1 MPIEIPKGYE
11 PHEIE
16 QKWARAWV
24 EQELFRA
31 DADAPGPVFSIVIP
45 PPNVTGLLH
54 IGHMLD
60 HTEIDILTRWHRMRG
75 DNTLYLP
82 GTDHAAISTQR
93 VVVRQLQARGID
105 YRALGREKFL
115 DEVWRWK
122 EESGG
127 TIARQMIEIGESCD
141 WSRERF
147 TLSPEMSRAVTE
159 VFVRLYEDGLIYRG
173 HYIVNWCPQCRTALS
188 DLEVVHQ
195 ERQGHLWHIRYPLAD
210 GSGSIVVATTR
221 PETMLGDTGVAVHP
235 DDERYA
241 GMIGKQVKL
250 PLIGREIPIIADRF
264 VEREFG
270 TGAVKVT
277 PAHDPN
283 DFEMGRRH
291 NLPEI
296 EIMND
301 DAMMSEAAGPYAG
314 LERFAAREKIVRDL
328 EAQGQL
334 EGVTDHTHAVGTCD
348 RCGTVVE
355 PRASTQWFVKM
366 KPLAEPAIAAVERG
380 EIQIIPE
387 HWRGVYFEWMRNIRD
402 WCISRQIWW
411 GHRIPAWHCG
421 TCKEIIVARTAPAAC
436 PKCGAD
442 KPEQDPDTLETWFSS
457 ALWPFST
464 MGWPDETRDY
474 KTYYPTSLLITGYD
488 ILFFWVAR
496 MIMMGLRFTGK
507 VPFHRVY
514 LHSLVRTAEGQKMSK
529 SKGTGL
535 DPIELNR
542 KFGTDAMRFTLASMA
557 APGTDIVLTEERI
570 LSYRAFANKI
580 WNAARFLFMNLDKF
594 STATGMTLEEL
605 AAPDV
610 RDGAPYTGS
619 DDAPPLADRWMFARI
634 ASVTEQINAAL
645 ADFRFHEAAHVV
657 YHFFW
662 GDFCDWY
669 IEWVKPELSSTDKE
683 RAAIAWK
690 NLFAAFEASLRLL
703 HPIMPFL
710 TEELWQKLPQRA
722 GTRSIALARFPEAR
736 ENWKD
741 DWAESDFPLLQEI
754 ITAARNLRA
763 EMKVDQKRKVA
774 ADFYSPEIAVRALA
788 DANRDSIS
796 RLATLSELRIGTDK
810 LESAGGGL
818 RSTVKFDL
826 RIAYGEAV
834 DAKAELARLAKERDR
849 LTRDIESKRARLA
862 DPTFRE
868 RAPAD
873 VLAKFEQTLAERIV
887 ELEKIVERI
896 AEMEKLASGGNHG

>member
-31 DADAPGPVFSIVIP
+31 DADASGPVFSIVIP

-241 GMIGKQVKL
+241 GMIGKKVKL
-250 PLIGREIPIIADRF
+250 PLIGREIPIVADRF
-264 VEREFG
+264 VDREFG

-301 DAMMSEAAGPYAG
+301 DALMSEAAGPYAG
-314 LERFAAREKIVRDL
+314 LDRFAAREKIVRDL
-328 EAQGQL
+328 EAQGLL
-334 EGVTDHTHAVGTCD
+334 ERVTDHTHAVGTCD

-380 EIQIIPE
+380 EIEIVPE
-387 HWRGVYFEWMRNIRD
+387 HWRGVYSEWMRNIRD

-421 TCKEIIVARTAPAAC
+421 KCKDIIVARTAPAAC
-436 PKCGAD
+436 PKCRAE

-464 MGWPDETRDY
+464 MGWPDETQDY

-557 APGTDIVLTEERI
+557 APGTDIVLSEERI

-594 STATGMTLEEL
+594 STATGMTLEGL

-610 RDGAPYTGS
+610 RDGAPYKGS
-619 DDAPPLADRWMFARI
+619 DDAAPLADRWIFARI

-669 IEWVKPELSSTDKE
+669 IEWVKPELSSTDTD
-683 RAAIAWK
+683 RATIAWK

-722 GTRSIALARFPEAR
+722 GARSIALARFPEAR

-741 DWAESDFPLLQEI
+741 DWAESDFALLQEI

-763 EMKVDQKRKVA
+763 EMKIDQKRKVA
-774 ADFYSPEIAVRALA
+774 ADFYSPEIAVRTLA
-788 DANRDSIS
+788 ETHRDSIS
-796 RLATLSELRIGTDK
+796 RLATLSDLRVGTEK
-810 LESAGGGL
+810 LEAAGGGL

-834 DAKAELARLAKERDR
+834 DAKAELARLSKERER

-868 RAPAD
+868 RAPVD

-887 ELEKIVERI
+887 ELEKVVERI
-896 AEMEKLASGGNHG
+896 AEMEKLASGAQS